1 MLPTGTVTLLLADI
15 EGSTRLWESQP
26 ETMAAAVKVLDR
38 TLAEFVPQNNGVRPV
53 EQGEGDSFVIAF
65 ARASDAITCAL
76 ALQRAPLSPIRL
88 RMGLHTGEVQLRDE
102 GNYIGPTINKT
113 GRLRDLAHG
122 GQTVMSGATTELVAD
137 WLPPDAW
144 LTDLGRHPLRGVAR
158 AERVVQLCHPDL
170 DNAFPP
176 LRTAKTITSHNLP
189 SQLTSFVGRGE
200 EIKDALRLLT
210 DNRLVTLT
218 GAGGVG
224 KTRLALQVAAM
235 MVDEQEYE
243 VRFVDLAPVTD
254 PDNVAVTAARAFGL
268 PDRGDRSPTQ
278 TIARFIGNR
287 RMLVIL
293 DNCEHLLDACAD
305 LATALLIACPELS
318 LLATSR
324 EPTGVAGEVTWR
336 VPSLSITDEAVTLFA
351 DRARRARPD
360 FTVTEDNATALREIC
375 AQLDGMPLA
384 IELAAARVRALSLT
398 EIAAG
403 LRDRFRLLTG
413 GARTATPRQ
422 QTLLGSVDW
431 SHAMLTSAER
441 VLFRRLAVF
450 AGGFDLDAA
459 EVVAAGGEVQQ
470 SEVLQLLTML
480 VDKSLVLAEQSAD
493 RTRYRLLETMRQYAF
508 GQLEGSGEVEAVR
521 RRHGDHYTAF
531 MDMLDSGVR
540 ATVEQPSDLGAL
552 EFDNLRAAF
561 ALRADDSDPD
571 LLLRAARGAA
581 WLVDYQLAERLADAA
596 IRAGAAVKASLF
608 RAQILSFLGRGPEAD
623 AVLENIGELG
633 LTEEDYSRTAFLRG
647 ITRLFTLVDPTGAK
661 RLIDEAVPRTPDS
674 ARSCLDA
681 FFTVYWAA
689 MGRPG
694 AALASADS
702 ITWDD
707 LPDVAARMT
716 AWATTVAYGDTG
728 MPAQAVVAAE
738 AGYRFPARGSFLVVT
753 DAHAGALILAGR
765 IADAEEVAKRMVRRA
780 AGFPNV
786 QLTQISNG
794 LNGRTAL
801 AAGRLQSACFLL
813 GLASDTLAASG
824 DTNGAGYRIEL
835 PRTTA
840 FAMRDWPDEATDSL
854 DRLQS
859 LRHPGWRYLDYE
871 WAIAHGWVA
880 ACQGSVAEAIAT
892 TLVGAETARAN
903 GQRAAE
909 VMCLQTATQFGDG
922 STADRLRELATIV
935 SGPRAGVAA
944 HFAVALN
951 ASDAAGLVAVSEQ
964 FERIGDLVAAVDAAA
979 HAAAVFDRDGKHG
992 PASKCASRAVL
1003 VARQWAISTPA
1014 LQRIRELASG

>member
-1 MLPTGTVTLLLADI
+1 
-15 EGSTRLWESQP
+15 
-26 ETMAAAVKVLDR
+26 
-38 TLAEFVPQNNGVRPV
+38 
-53 EQGEGDSFVIAF
+53 
-65 ARASDAITCAL
+65 
-76 ALQRAPLSPIRL
+76 
-88 RMGLHTGEVQLRDE
+88 
-102 GNYIGPTINKT
+102 
-113 GRLRDLAHG
+113 
-122 GQTVMSGATTELVAD
+122 
-137 WLPPDAW
+137 
-144 LTDLGRHPLRGVAR
+144 
-158 AERVVQLCHPDL
+158 
-170 DNAFPP
+170 
-176 LRTAKTITSHNLP
+176 
-189 SQLTSFVGRGE
+189 
-200 EIKDALRLLT
+200 
-210 DNRLVTLT
+210 
-218 GAGGVG
+218 
-224 KTRLALQVAAM
+224 
-235 MVDEQEYE
+235 
-243 VRFVDLAPVTD
+243 
-254 PDNVAVTAARAFGL
+254 
-268 PDRGDRSPTQ
+268 
-278 TIARFIGNR
+278 
-287 RMLVIL
+287 
-293 DNCEHLLDACAD
+293 
-305 LATALLIACPELS
+305 
-318 LLATSR
+318 
-324 EPTGVAGEVTWR
+324 
-336 VPSLSITDEAVTLFA
+336 
-351 DRARRARPD
+351 
-360 FTVTEDNATALREIC
+360 
-375 AQLDGMPLA
+375 
-384 IELAAARVRALSLT
+384 
-398 EIAAG
+398 
-403 LRDRFRLLTG
+403 
-413 GARTATPRQ
+413 
-422 QTLLGSVDW
+422 
-431 SHAMLTSAER
+431 
-441 VLFRRLAVF
+441 
-450 AGGFDLDAA
+450 
-459 EVVAAGGEVQQ
+459 
-470 SEVLQLLTML
+470 
-480 VDKSLVLAEQSAD
+480 
-493 RTRYRLLETMRQYAF
+493 
-508 GQLEGSGEVEAVR
+508 
-521 RRHGDHYTAF
+521 
-531 MDMLDSGVR
+531 
-540 ATVEQPSDLGAL
+540 
-552 EFDNLRAAF
+552 
-561 ALRADDSDPD
+561 
-571 LLLRAARGAA
+571 
-581 WLVDYQLAERLADAA
+581 
-596 IRAGAAVKASLF
+596 
-608 RAQILSFLGRGPEAD
+608 
-623 AVLENIGELG
+623 
-633 LTEEDYSRTAFLRG
+633 
-647 ITRLFTLVDPTGAK
+647 
-661 RLIDEAVPRTPDS
+661 
-674 ARSCLDA
+674 
-681 FFTVYWAA
+681 
-689 MGRPG
+689 
-694 AALASADS
+694 LASADS

-935 SGPRAGVAA
+935 TGPRAGVAA